1 LKLQGWLLD
10 AYVKEKWVVYW
21 FKTTNGEAIALR
33 ERSRPSLVAEPDE
46 SNSPEDLVYLFEKH
60 PFVYQAE
67 IVDRYPTL
75 RREKFKR
82 VVEVTLDMVE
92 DLDEVQ
98 RYAERLPE
106 VKEVYNVG
114 LVPIQWHL
122 IWRGLPPSGL
132 CEVESRRGVLSAATV
147 LNDSEDVEP
156 PPFKPLIIVAPEGNR
171 IGELRLLDG
180 GQEEVAK
187 FRGREESVLCDLNE
201 FIKEYDPDALVT
213 YSPTRTVK
221 RLIRRARHSRVDLR
235 LGRGGEL
242 YHGRVIIGVS
252 PYMDSGIAGLSER
265 ARFTFAPMGISADWE
280 AGKTIDSRQ
289 CYEAVRLGVLVPK
302 MKGGFSS
309 GHTAWE
315 LVKRDRGG
323 LLFSPVVGIHENV
336 AALDF
341 ESMFPNI
348 IVRRNVSYE
357 TVDEEGV
364 AQDIPGFM
372 GCFTGEFLRR
382 RLYFKHLREKFTPG
396 SREWWW
402 CQQRQSALKLM
413 LVVVYGYSGC
423 YANRFANVRVFQEI
437 NRQARKAMVQA
448 LNICLEKGYQV
459 VYGDTDSLF
468 MKRPDATEGDYRDL
482 AAEIG
487 EAVGLPMGLDRHF
500 RYLVLLN
507 RVSDTSMV
515 ASRRYYGALVGGGLF
530 YRGIELRRHDAP
542 PYIKEMQTRI
552 METLFDAEDAD
563 DVERRTLPEALRV
576 AWRAVRNIALGRVPT
591 EKLVISKRLRRD
603 VHEYQSLQP
612 HIVAAM
618 LGENF
623 IEDDSNFILV
633 NAEARNPFTRVM
645 PAHMLGTSRGM
656 YDKRKYAE
664 LTRRAAWNLLRPF
677 VPDETTMGG
686 LRLRESRLDTYF

>member
-1 LKLQGWLLD
+1 LKVRGWLLD
-10 AYVKEKWVVYW
+10 AYVKEKWVNYW
-21 FKTTNGEAIALR
+21 FKTTTGETVALR
-33 ERSRPSLVAEPDE
+33 ERCRPSLVTEPAD
-46 SNSPEDLVYLFEKH
+46 SNKPEDLVYLFEEH
-60 PFVYQAE
+60 PFVYQAK
-67 IVDRYPTL
+67 IVDRYSTL
-75 RREKFKR
+75 SREMLKR
-82 VVEVTLDMVE
+82 VVEVTMDLVE

-98 RYAERLPE
+98 RYAENLPE

-122 IWRGLPPSGL
+122 IRKGFPPSRL
-132 CEVESRRGVLSAATV
+132 CEVEVRRGVLEGV
-147 LNDSEDVEP
+147 KMLDDSDEVEP
-156 PPFKPLIIVAPEGNR
+156 PPFKPLIIVTPEGNKVD
-171 IGELRLLDG
+171 ELRLLDEEQAEIALLG
-180 GQEEVAK
+180 GHEEEVLQE
-187 FRGREESVLCDLNE
+187 FNDLIEE
-201 FIKEYDPDALVT
+201 IDPDVLVT

-221 RLIRRARHSRVDLR
+221 RLTRRARRRRVDLH

-242 YHGRVIIGVS
+242 YHGRVIIGIS

-289 CYEAVRLGVLVPK
+289 CYEAMRLGVLVPK

-309 GHTAWE
+309 GNTAWE

-323 LLFSPVVGIHENV
+323 LLFSPLVGIHENV

-348 IVRRNVSYE
+348 IVQRNVSYE

-364 AQDIPGFM
+364 RQDLPGFM
-372 GCFTGEFLRR
+372 GCFTGEFLKR
-382 RLYFKHLREKFTPG
+382 RLYFKHLREKFAPG
-396 SREWWW
+396 SKEWWW

-448 LNICLEKGYQV
+448 LNISLAEGYQI

-468 MKRPDATEGDYRDL
+468 IKRPDAAERDYKDL
-482 AAEIG
+482 AAEIS
-487 EAVGLPMGLDRHF
+487 EQVGLPMGLDRHF

-507 RVSDTSMV
+507 RVADNAMV
-515 ASRRYYGALVGGGLF
+515 ASRRYYGALAGGGLF
-530 YRGIELRRHDAP
+530 YRGIEMRRHDSP
-542 PYIKEMQTRI
+542 PYVKSMQTRI
-552 METLFDAEDAD
+552 METLFDAEDLN
-563 DVERRTLPEALRV
+563 DVTRRTLPEALKV
-576 AWRAVRNIALGRVPT
+576 ANRAVRNVAFGRVRA
-591 EKLVISKRLRRD
+591 EDLIISKRLRRD
-603 VHEYQSLQP
+603 VYEYQSLQP

-618 LGENF
+618 LGESF
-623 IEDDSNFILV
+623 VEDESNYVLV
-633 NAEARNPFTRVM
+633 NTEARNPFTRVM
-645 PAHMLGTSRGM
+645 PAHMLSTGRPV

-677 VPDETTMGG
+677 VPDETTIGG
-686 LRLRESRLDTYF
+686 PPLRESRLDTYF